1 MNNYKDTAM
10 FDEPLNLFKLSAH
23 MCLLLNGNYQEW
35 LIPFARKHKNYLHND
50 QLLYDFL
57 FSLKYREQDSDFTA
71 QLEAG
76 VFTIVQ
82 TVRTGLIGI
91 NTLPMSLIQLYGV
104 HMLDFNLLGT
114 KKLQSKE
121 LTEESAQAIL
131 YADPAFLLN
140 EFKFGSA
147 PEVVEFND
155 RLKTNLENLLNSIQ
169 SDNAEIKKRVENLIA
184 ALELFRSSIGNAS
197 LLVDP
202 IFPRPKD

>member
-1 MNNYKDTAM
+1 M
-10 FDEPLNLFKLSAH
+10 FDEPLNLFRLSAH
-23 MCLLLNGNYQEW
+23 MCLLLNGDYQEW
-35 LIPFARKHKNYLHND
+35 LIPFARNHKNYLHND

-57 FSLKYREQDSDFTA
+57 FNLKYRERDSEFTA

-82 TVRTGLIGI
+82 TVRIGLTDI

-114 KKLQSKE
+114 KELQPKE
-121 LTEESAQAIL
+121 LTEELSQVIL
-131 YADPAFLLN
+131 FADPVYLLN

-147 PEVVEFND
+147 SEVVDFND
-155 RLKTNLENLLNSIQ
+155 RLKSNLENILNSIQ